1 MRSGGRKGTKNGLL
15 QMRKR
20 HCRQEIAAMAV
31 NEGQMGA
38 MALPAMPP
46 LAPRASIDAASLE
59 QIACAARLLRSIAA
73 SDGEIEILVHE
84 MARVLER
91 IVQQDSCQC
100 PAAKVPLAAR
110 YAW

>member
-1 MRSGGRKGTKNGLL
+1 M
-15 QMRKR
+15 
-20 HCRQEIAAMAV
+20 AM
-31 NEGQMGA
+31 NDGQMGA
-38 MALPAMPP
+38 MALPAMPL

-110 YAW
+110 YAWVSTRI

>member
-1 MRSGGRKGTKNGLL
+1 
-15 QMRKR
+15 
-20 HCRQEIAAMAV
+20 MAV

-38 MALPAMPP
+38 MTVTG
-46 LAPRASIDAASLE
+46 DAASGAAGIDRRCQPE

-91 IVQQDSCQC
+91 IVQQDRCQC

-110 YAW
+110 YAWVSTRI